1 MPQFKYSLVQKGKL
15 FAKVLEIITICSPA
29 LLLKGLFVMFAASF
43 VYLKGR
49 PILCPDIAFERK
61 PRGLQKQQSCTV
73 TRILRQSQL
82 ELNIWT
88 KSKLVKLFVRSVPKE
103 ILVSN
108 LIFSFYC
115 IASADS
121 ALSTFMTLSGREIR
135 EGNLLKTHFMF
146 AWVLVKDCKCYELE
160 NITNPILEIPQE
172 SLTLRN
178 SINTSL

>member
-29 LLLKGLFVMFAASF
+29 VLLKGLFVMFATSF

-108 LIFSFYC
+108 LIFIF
-115 IASADS
+115 IAWP
-121 ALSTFMTLSGREIR
+121 
-135 EGNLLKTHFMF
+135 LLTQHSQHSWPYQVEKSER
-146 AWVLVKDCKCYELE
+146 AIYWKL
-160 NITNPILEIPQE
+160 ILCLHEFWWRIA
-172 SLTLRN
+172 N
-178 SINTSL
+178 VTSLKILRIPSLKSLRKV

>member
-1 MPQFKYSLVQKGKL
+1 
-15 FAKVLEIITICSPA
+15 
-29 LLLKGLFVMFAASF
+29 MFATSF

-49 PILCPDIAFERK
+49 PILCADIAFERK

-108 LIFSFYC
+108 LIFLF
-115 IASADS
+115 IASPLR
-121 ALSTFMTLSGREIR
+121 LSTLNIHDLIR
-135 EGNLLKTHFMF
+135 
-146 AWVLVKDCKCYELE
+146 
-160 NITNPILEIPQE
+160 
-172 SLTLRN
+172 
-178 SINTSL
+178 